1 MTPAE
6 FVAKWTGVEL
16 SERAAS
22 QEHFLD
28 LCHLLDQPTPAQA
41 DPAGDSFTFEKAVK
55 VVGAASKPFD
65 QFGFLHFRHGKI
77 APLKFVTR
85 QPIAI
90 HKFWW
95 SCPLGRRNKG

>member
-28 LCHLLDQPTPAQA
+28 LCHLLDQPTPTQA
-41 DPAGDSFTFEKAVK
+41 DPAGEWFTFEKAVK
-55 VVGAASKPFD
+55 VVGAASKGSKGDSGSVDVWKKGF
-65 QFGFLHFRHGKI
+65 FGWEYERKDKYKNLEELSR
-77 APLKFVTR
+77 L
-85 QPIAI
+85 
-90 HKFWW
+90 
-95 SCPLGRRNKG
+95 